1 MSFKESLLNKSGSYN
16 HYKKSAESLFS
27 ENKELKRTN
36 KELIEN
42 LNQLKKDLELKEN
55 NITLLKDEIKLLKDL
70 QDQNFKLVNNKNDK
84 EIAMLDSVNS
94 KINTILSDS
103 LNRFNDYKRITAK
116 NDNHYRQ
123 INNELKYAFVFN
135 DTIKESEWLS
145 KKDFSLVN
153 SAANYSFM
161 YSLYRILNDAEPKN
175 ILELGMGQTTKLT
188 SQFAN
193 YFNDSKLTV
202 LESDEV
208 WIEKFSKQLN
218 ISENINICHMDL
230 ENVTI
235 EGTSNT
241 RFKGVLDIVADDK
254 FDLVVID
261 GPQGFVVEDG
271 VSRELDY
278 SRPNILEL
286 IPNNLADDF
295 IIIIDDFNRQ
305 GEQNTMSK
313 VKELLSREGIQ
324 FYEYSCTGLK
334 RQYVIC
340 TEKYRYVT
348 WI

>member
-1 MSFKESLLNKSGSYN
+1 MSFKENLLNKSNSYN
-16 HYKKSAESLFS
+16 YYKETTASLS
-27 ENKELKRTN
+27 LENKELK
-36 KELIEN
+36 EII
-42 LNQLKKDLELKEN
+42 NQLKKDIENKDKNISLLKE
-55 NITLLKDEIKLLKDL
+55 EIKLLND
-70 QDQNFKLVNNKNDK
+70 KNDH
-84 EIAMLDSVNS
+84 EIEFLDSVSN

-103 LNRFNDYKRITAK
+103 FNRFNDYKRITAK
-116 NDNHYRQ
+116 NDKFYRQ

-135 DTIKESEWLS
+135 DTIKESEWLI

-193 YFNDSKLTV
+193 YFNDCKLTV
-202 LESDEV
+202 LEGDEI
-208 WIEKFSKQLN
+208 WIENFAEQLV
-218 ISENINICHMDL
+218 ISENIHICHMDL

-235 EGTSNT
+235 DGTLNT

-254 FDLVVID
+254 FDLVIID
-261 GPQGFVVEDG
+261 GPQGFVVENG
-271 VSRELDY
+271 VSKELDY
-278 SRPNILEL
+278 SRSNVLEL
-286 IPNNLADDF
+286 IPKNLAEDF

-305 GEQNTMSK
+305 GEQNTMSI
-313 VKELLSREGIQ
+313 VKELLSREGIE

>member
-1 MSFKESLLNKSGSYN
+1 MSFKENLLNKSNSYN
-16 HYKKSAESLFS
+16 YYKETTESLS
-27 ENKELKRTN
+27 LENKELK
-36 KELIEN
+36 EII
-42 LNQLKKDLELKEN
+42 NQLKKDLENKDKNISLLKE
-55 NITLLKDEIKLLKDL
+55 EIKLLND
-70 QDQNFKLVNNKNDK
+70 KNDY
-84 EIAMLDSVNS
+84 EIEFLDSVSN

-103 LNRFNDYKRITAK
+103 FNRFNDYKRITAK
-116 NDNHYRQ
+116 NDKFYRQ

-135 DTIKESEWLS
+135 DTIKESEWLI

-193 YFNDSKLTV
+193 YFNDCKLTV
-202 LESDEV
+202 LEGDEI
-208 WIEKFSKQLN
+208 WIENFAEQLVISDN
-218 ISENINICHMDL
+218 IHICHMDL

-235 EGTSNT
+235 DGTLNT

-254 FDLVVID
+254 FDLVIID
-261 GPQGFVVEDG
+261 GPQGFVVENG
-271 VSRELDY
+271 VSKELDY
-278 SRPNILEL
+278 SRSNVLEL
-286 IPNNLADDF
+286 IPKNLAEDF

-305 GEQNTMSK
+305 GEQNTMSI
-313 VKELLSREGIQ
+313 VKELLSREGIE

>member
-1 MSFKESLLNKSGSYN
+1 MSFKENLLNKSNSYN
-16 HYKKSAESLFS
+16 YYKETTESLS
-27 ENKELKRTN
+27 LENKELK
-36 KELIEN
+36 EII
-42 LNQLKKDLELKEN
+42 NQLKKDLENKDKNISLLKE
-55 NITLLKDEIKLLKDL
+55 EIKLLND
-70 QDQNFKLVNNKNDK
+70 KNDH
-84 EIAMLDSVNS
+84 EIEFLDSVSN

-103 LNRFNDYKRITAK
+103 FNRFNDYKRITAK
-116 NDNHYRQ
+116 NDKFYRQ

-135 DTIKESEWLS
+135 DTIKESEWLI

-193 YFNDSKLTV
+193 YFNDCKLTV
-202 LESDEV
+202 LEGDEI
-208 WIEKFSKQLN
+208 WIENFAEQLVISDN
-218 ISENINICHMDL
+218 IHICHMDL

-235 EGTSNT
+235 DGTLNT

-254 FDLVVID
+254 FDLVIID
-261 GPQGFVVEDG
+261 GPQGFVVENG
-271 VSRELDY
+271 VSKELDY
-278 SRPNILEL
+278 SRSNVLEL
-286 IPNNLADDF
+286 IPKNLAEDF

-305 GEQNTMSK
+305 GEQNTMSI
-313 VKELLSREGIQ
+313 VKELLSREGIE

>member
-1 MSFKESLLNKSGSYN
+1 MSFKENLLNKSNSYN
-16 HYKKSAESLFS
+16 YYKETTESLS
-27 ENKELKRTN
+27 LENKELK
-36 KELIEN
+36 EII
-42 LNQLKKDLELKEN
+42 NQLKKDLENKDKNISLLKE
-55 NITLLKDEIKLLKDL
+55 EIKLLND
-70 QDQNFKLVNNKNDK
+70 KNDH
-84 EIAMLDSVNS
+84 EIEFLDSVSN

-103 LNRFNDYKRITAK
+103 FNKFNDYKRITAK
-116 NDNHYRQ
+116 NDKFYRQ

-135 DTIKESEWLS
+135 DTIKESEWLI

-193 YFNDSKLTV
+193 YFNDCKLTV
-202 LESDEV
+202 LEGDEI
-208 WIEKFSKQLN
+208 WIENFAEQLV
-218 ISENINICHMDL
+218 ISENIHICHMDL

-235 EGTSNT
+235 DGTLNT

-254 FDLVVID
+254 FDLVIID
-261 GPQGFVVEDG
+261 GPQGFVVENG
-271 VSRELDY
+271 VSKELDY
-278 SRPNILEL
+278 SRSNVLEL
-286 IPNNLADDF
+286 IPKNLAEDF

-305 GEQNTMSK
+305 GEQNTMSI
-313 VKELLSREGIQ
+313 VKELLSREGIE

>member
-1 MSFKESLLNKSGSYN
+1 MSFKENLLNKSNSYN
-16 HYKKSAESLFS
+16 YYKETTESLS
-27 ENKELKRTN
+27 LENKELK
-36 KELIEN
+36 EII
-42 LNQLKKDLELKEN
+42 NQLKKDLENKDKNISLLKE
-55 NITLLKDEIKLLKDL
+55 EIKLLND
-70 QDQNFKLVNNKNDK
+70 KNDH
-84 EIAMLDSVNS
+84 EIEFLDSVSN

-103 LNRFNDYKRITAK
+103 FNRFNDYKRITAK
-116 NDNHYRQ
+116 NDKFYRQ

-135 DTIKESEWLS
+135 DTIKESEWLI

-193 YFNDSKLTV
+193 YFNDCKLTV
-202 LESDEV
+202 LEGDEI
-208 WIEKFSKQLN
+208 WIENFAEQLV
-218 ISENINICHMDL
+218 ISENIHICHMDL

-235 EGTSNT
+235 DGTLNT

-254 FDLVVID
+254 FDLVIID
-261 GPQGFVVEDG
+261 GPQGFVVENG
-271 VSRELDY
+271 VSKELDY
-278 SRPNILEL
+278 SRSNVLEL
-286 IPNNLADDF
+286 IPKNLAEDF

-305 GEQNTMSK
+305 GEQNTMSI
-313 VKELLSREGIQ
+313 VKELLSREGIE
-324 FYEYSCTGLK
+324 FYEYLCTGLK

>member
-1 MSFKESLLNKSGSYN
+1 MSFKENLLNKSNSYN
-16 HYKKSAESLFS
+16 YYKETTESLS
-27 ENKELKRTN
+27 LENKELK
-36 KELIEN
+36 EII
-42 LNQLKKDLELKEN
+42 NQLKKDLENKDKNISLLKE
-55 NITLLKDEIKLLKDL
+55 EIKLLND
-70 QDQNFKLVNNKNDK
+70 KNDH
-84 EIAMLDSVNS
+84 EIEFLDSVSN

-103 LNRFNDYKRITAK
+103 FNRFNDYKRITAK
-116 NDNHYRQ
+116 NDKFYRQ

-135 DTIKESEWLS
+135 DTIKESEWLI

-193 YFNDSKLTV
+193 YFNDCKLTV
-202 LESDEV
+202 LEGDEI
-208 WIEKFSKQLN
+208 WIENFAEQLV
-218 ISENINICHMDL
+218 ISENIHICHMDL

-235 EGTSNT
+235 DGTLNT

-254 FDLVVID
+254 FDLVIID
-261 GPQGFVVEDG
+261 GPQGFVVENG
-271 VSRELDY
+271 VSKELDY
-278 SRPNILEL
+278 SRSNVLEL
-286 IPNNLADDF
+286 IPKNLAEDF

-305 GEQNTMSK
+305 GEQNTMSI
-313 VKELLSREGIQ
+313 VKELLSREGIE

>member
-1 MSFKESLLNKSGSYN
+1 MSFKENLLNKSNSYN
-16 HYKKSAESLFS
+16 YYKETTESLS
-27 ENKELKRTN
+27 LENKELK
-36 KELIEN
+36 EII
-42 LNQLKKDLELKEN
+42 NQLKKDLENKDKNISLLKE
-55 NITLLKDEIKLLKDL
+55 EIKLLND
-70 QDQNFKLVNNKNDK
+70 KNDH
-84 EIAMLDSVNS
+84 EIEFLDSVSN

-103 LNRFNDYKRITAK
+103 FNRFNDYKRITAK
-116 NDNHYRQ
+116 NDKFYRQ

-135 DTIKESEWLS
+135 DTINESEWLI

-193 YFNDSKLTV
+193 YFNDCKLTV
-202 LESDEV
+202 LEGDEI
-208 WIEKFSKQLN
+208 WIENFAEQLVISDN
-218 ISENINICHMDL
+218 IHICHMDL

-235 EGTSNT
+235 DGTLNT

-254 FDLVVID
+254 FDLVIID
-261 GPQGFVVEDG
+261 GPQGFVVENG
-271 VSRELDY
+271 VSKELDY
-278 SRPNILEL
+278 SRSNVLEL
-286 IPNNLADDF
+286 IPKNLAEDF

-305 GEQNTMSK
+305 GEQNTMSI
-313 VKELLSREGIQ
+313 VKELLSREGIE